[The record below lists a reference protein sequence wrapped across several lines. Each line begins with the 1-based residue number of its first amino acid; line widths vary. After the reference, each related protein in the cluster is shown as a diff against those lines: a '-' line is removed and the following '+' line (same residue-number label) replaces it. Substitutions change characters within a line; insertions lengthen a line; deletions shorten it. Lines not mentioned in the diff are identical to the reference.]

1 VVNAFMKWIEKRIRK
16 RVKRTEE
23 LELRIEQIAHLQS
36 IIKRSKD
43 ELEQEWTHAAEY
55 VDLLHDDYQ
64 HELQFHERQS
74 GYKSTDIDD
83 FEHLER
89 FIDELEEKPEVARI
103 QERLRKAHES
113 QLRRVGTAT
122 EMERWNNKMND
133 KTNKYKKEISRLRKI
148 RFF

>member
-1 VVNAFMKWIEKRIRK
+1 MVNAFMKWIEKRIRK
-16 RVKRTEE
+16 RVERTEE
-23 LELRIEQIAHLQS
+23 LELRIEQVAHLQS
-36 IIKRSKD
+36 IVKRAKD

-55 VDLLHDDYQ
+55 VDLLHEDWE

-74 GYKSTDIDD
+74 GYKYTDIDD

-113 QLRRVGTAT
+113 QLWRVGTAT